1 MDARAMIAFSIGVG
15 AYSVGSTLYFSGLF
29 RKPTPRLLLASRVAL
44 GLGAL
49 GHLWH
54 IIWTSLVTHSCPI
67 ESVHFA
73 LSASALV
80 MICVFLVSSRS
91 LRVESLGAIVGPIA
105 LAFLIMAEFVT
116 GSASAPRVPRFWLAL
131 HITANMLGVGLFLLA
146 GAASAFYLYVE
157 RSLKQKSHLLMPGAM
172 PALDALDLTAF
183 RLLILGYPL
192 LTFGAV
198 TGGMFLSELDLRRSA
213 DVVRA
218 LFGYT
223 SWLVLGLVLLWRGP
237 FGNRGRKSA
246 LGTLLGV
253 ACVVLVLVL
262 YLIESGATIQVA
274 RARGMGTAAPHQIA
288 PPRGQAAS

>member
-1 MDARAMIAFSIGVG
+1 MIG
-15 AYSVGSTLYFSGLF
+15 
-29 RKPTPRLLLASRVAL
+29 
-44 GLGAL
+44 
-49 GHLWH
+49 
-54 IIWTSLVTHSCPI
+54 
-67 ESVHFA
+67 
-73 LSASALV
+73 
-80 MICVFLVSSRS
+80 VFLVSSQR
-91 LRVESLGAIVGPIA
+91 LRVEPLGALVGPIA
-105 LAFLIMAEFVT
+105 LAFLIMAEFVA
-116 GSASAPRVPRFWLAL
+116 GPGAAPRVPRFWLAL

-157 RSLKQKSHLLMPGAM
+157 RNLKRKSHLLMPGAM

-218 LFGYT
+218 LFGYC

-246 LGTLLGV
+246 IGTLLGV
-253 ACVVLVLVL
+253 ACVLLVLAL
-262 YLIESGATIQVA
+262 YLIESGRTPRVA
-274 RARGMGTAAPHQIA
+274 SPAVQNLVAPSRGHAAP
-288 PPRGQAAS
+288 